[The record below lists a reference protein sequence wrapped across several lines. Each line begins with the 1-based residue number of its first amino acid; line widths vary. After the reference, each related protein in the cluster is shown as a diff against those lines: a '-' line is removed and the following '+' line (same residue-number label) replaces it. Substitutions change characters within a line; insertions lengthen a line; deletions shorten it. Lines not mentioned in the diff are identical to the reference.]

1 MITKVTEKNRVAY
14 EYLFNE
20 ANAALEISSDSEA
33 YINTLDKYFVQLKN
47 LVTNVETRNNRLAFL
62 RLPLDEPTFD
72 IDTNTRAITVPAEFG
87 KNGVSVQGDNAEIL
101 YFAVDRYFETMDLF
115 SDDITVA
122 IQWETPASRTAAAV
136 NGISTALFRDCI
148 LLNNEE
154 KVVFGWAINRKITQ
168 VAGAVK
174 FAVRFFT
181 LDNDRSPKF
190 VLNTLPQQVKINAS
204 IGLDEFNFERPTVRD
219 EQEIIDRLVA
229 SPLTPD
235 STLVDDPILKENLIL
250 GTLKEEDVDITQYD
264 PETGEDVVIAT
275 VNLYEADLDPVTGE
289 LDLTVFAVTGPNGGN
304 LAYEWKKIPLIVGD
318 SVETDPGT
326 PIMVRTTD
334 EVYSDEYPYYMNIAE
349 AGQAPVYTMVNP
361 ATYEAGT
368 EIPEGLE
375 LFVKKNHAVVST
387 VGEYRVGVSAIKG
400 GARKEVVSNIIR
412 VPEPGDITL
421 VQPAGDAAE
430 VNVLLENGA
439 ANIVMKIADESNGDA
454 AYFSLVKENEDDA
467 WSATPVIV
475 ANGVAQSDFA
485 AIEPADPASYYQKFI
500 GKARVKRNKVTGDPI
515 ARTFVVAA
523 PAAAPESVAIT
534 ASSSIVNA
542 THPVTLTATTN
553 AVPEHYTQTYYWFDL
568 DEKYVE
574 NTDILDWAAVK
585 ASADARYEA
594 GVDGELVGNNTV
606 MIVTNENT
614 YTITNSGWY
623 ACRVRNNVFNGES
636 NATSELPNAI
646 FDNGELITTMV
657 VHINT
662 REGN

>member
-20 ANAALEISSDSEA
+20 ANAALEINSDSEA

-72 IDTNTRAITVPAEFG
+72 IDTNTRAITVPADFG

-122 IQWETPASRTAAAV
+122 IQWETPASKTAPAV

-250 GTLKEEDVDITQYD
+250 GSLKEEDVDITQYD

-334 EVYSDEYPYYMNIAE
+334 EVYSDEYPYYMDIAE
-349 AGQAPVYTMVNP
+349 VGQAPAYTMVNP
-361 ATYEAGT
+361 ATYEAGA
-368 EIPEGLE
+368 EIPEGVE

-400 GARKEVVSNIIR
+400 GARKEVISNIIR
-412 VPEPGDITL
+412 IPEPGDMTL
-421 VQPAGDAAE
+421 VLPAGEAE
-430 VNVLLENGA
+430 TVNVLLDNGTA
-439 ANIVMKIADESNGDA
+439 DIVMKIADEQNGDA
-454 AYFSLVKENEDDA
+454 AQFSLVETGSEDVWGA
-467 WSATPVIV
+467 AVTVTG
-475 ANGVAQSDFA
+475 GVAQSNFETIA
-485 AIEPADPASYYQKFI
+485 PADPTAYYQTFT
-500 GKARVKRNKVTGDPI
+500 GKVKVSRNKITSDPI
-515 ARTFVVAA
+515 VKTFAVAA
-523 PAAAPESVAIT
+523 PAVAPASVAIT

-542 THPVTLTATTN
+542 THPVTLTATTD
-553 AVPEHYTQTYYWFDL
+553 AIPGHYTQTYYWFDL
-568 DEKYVE
+568 DEKYIE
-574 NTDILDWAAVK
+574 NTDILDWTAVK
-585 ASADARYEA
+585 TLADARYAA
-594 GVDGELVGNNTV
+594 GVDGELSNNNTV
-606 MIVTNENT
+606 MTVTNENT

-657 VHINT
+657 IHINT